1 MFFSGKAEGVI
12 FWEHVD
18 NWANSLHEAAHK
30 KSRQKIIMKILPF
43 PMPPLYLQEKTVKLE
58 YIFQEMGAV
67 LVAFSGGID
76 STLVLK
82 VAHCML
88 GKKAVAV
95 VAVSPTLP
103 KEELEDVRRI
113 SLEIGAELIMAHTNQ
128 LEIPSF
134 VRNDDS
140 RCYHCKTDLYGIF
153 EPIKQ
158 TSGINV
164 VVDGTNL
171 DDLSDDRP
179 GLRAAREYAVRSPL
193 VESGFTKAD
202 VRSLAQHLG
211 LSNWDKP
218 AAACLSSRIPRGLV
232 ITEVNLR
239 RVEQAERI
247 LKEEGFRQVR
257 VRDHE
262 GIARIEVAQQEIEY
276 FFEGNRRQRITES
289 LKHLGFRWV
298 TLDLAG
304 YQAGGGNLGTK
315 ENAPSQ

>member
-1 MFFSGKAEGVI
+1 MK
-12 FWEHVD
+12 
-18 NWANSLHEAAHK
+18 LHRKNPEK
-30 KSRQKIIMKILPF
+30 TLYENLIF
-43 PMPPLYLQEKTVKLE
+43 PMLPQDLQEKTVKLE
-58 YIFQEMGAV
+58 SIFQKMGAA

-82 VAHCML
+82 VAHHTL

-95 VAVSPTLP
+95 VAVSPTFP
-103 KEELEDVRRI
+103 EGELEDIHRI
-113 SLEIGAELIMAHTNQ
+113 SREIGAELIVTHTNQ

-232 ITEVNLR
+232 ISEMNLR

-276 FFEGNRRQRITES
+276 FFEGDRRQRITES

>member
-1 MFFSGKAEGVI
+1 
-12 FWEHVD
+12 
-18 NWANSLHEAAHK
+18 
-30 KSRQKIIMKILPF
+30 MKTLFF
-43 PMPPLYLQEKTVKLE
+43 PMLPTDLQEKTVKLE
-58 YIFQEMGAV
+58 SIFQKMGAA

-82 VAHCML
+82 VAHCIL

-95 VAVSPTLP
+95 VAVSPTFP
-103 KEELEDVRRI
+103 EEELEDIHRI

-134 VRNDDS
+134 VRNDAS

-171 DDLSDDRP
+171 DDLGDDRP
-179 GLRAAREYAVRSPL
+179 GLRAAREHAVRSPL

-232 ITEVNLR
+232 ITDMNLR

-247 LKEEGFRQVR
+247 LKAEGFRQVR

-262 GIARIEVAQQEIEY
+262 GIARIEVAQQEIEC
-276 FFEGNRRQRITES
+276 FFDENCRQRITES

-298 TLDLAG
+298 TLDLVG
-304 YQAGGGNLGTK
+304 YQVGGGNLGVK
-315 ENAPSQ
+315 ENTSLR

>member
-1 MFFSGKAEGVI
+1 MK
-12 FWEHVD
+12 
-18 NWANSLHEAAHK
+18 LHRKNPDKTLYENL
-30 KSRQKIIMKILPF
+30 IF
-43 PMPPLYLQEKTVKLE
+43 PMLPQDLQEKTVKLE
-58 YIFQEMGAV
+58 SIFQEMGAA

-82 VAHCML
+82 VAHHTL

-113 SLEIGAELIMAHTNQ
+113 SFEIGVKLIMAHTNQ
-128 LEIPSF
+128 LEIPAF
-134 VRNDDS
+134 VRNDAS

-171 DDLSDDRP
+171 DDLGDDRP
-179 GLRAAREYAVRSPL
+179 GLRAAREHAVRSPL
-193 VESGFTKAD
+193 VESGFTKTD

-232 ITEVNLR
+232 ISEMNLR

-247 LKEEGFRQVR
+247 LKDEGLRQVR

-262 GIARIEVAQQEIEY
+262 GVARIEVAQQEIEC
-276 FFEGNRRQRITES
+276 FFDEDRRRRITES
-289 LKHLGFRWV
+289 LKHLGFKWV

-304 YQAGGGNLGTK
+304 YQVGGGNPGAK
-315 ENAPSQ
+315 ENTPSQ